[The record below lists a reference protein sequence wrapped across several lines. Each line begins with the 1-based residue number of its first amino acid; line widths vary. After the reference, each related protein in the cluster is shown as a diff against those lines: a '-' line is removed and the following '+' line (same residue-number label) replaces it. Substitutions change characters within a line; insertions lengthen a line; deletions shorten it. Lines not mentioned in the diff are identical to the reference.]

1 MLNWYNKDMEIA
13 IGIGV
18 GLIIAALIR
27 GKKKHH
33 EKLPLAIETS
43 EDRKRR
49 ETDEL
54 ITVVLP
60 TINHDK

>member
-1 MLNWYNKDMEIA
+1 MEIT

-18 GLIIAALIR
+18 GLVIAALIR
-27 GKKKHH
+27 GKKKHY
-33 EKLPLAIETS
+33 EKLPLASEAP

>member
-1 MLNWYNKDMEIA
+1 MEIA

-18 GLIIAALIR
+18 GLIIATLIR
-27 GKKKHH
+27 GNKKHH
-33 EKLPLAIETS
+33 EKLPLASETS
-43 EDRKRR
+43 EDRTRR